1 MTGGHSNTRVSWE
14 AEAMVSRYIDLGT
27 GKWRKR
33 WISKQDLVEYLRC
46 EYRVFVS
53 FSTGIPI
60 PDMKETALLQ
70 LMLEKGLEFESG
82 VVEDIQP
89 REIHSREAVEPLAE
103 ETLVV
108 QIPRVFRN
116 HRLGIQGIPDLI
128 NTEKGKFVPI
138 EIKNH
143 KQVTHT
149 DELELA
155 FYWLL
160 LDPLRKRKTRPKGY
174 IILNTG
180 EVVEVNLTREHLW
193 GVESYLDDIRGLSK
207 TEVEP
212 VLSHECK
219 QCKLSKDCREKVVT
233 SGGLS
238 TIYNVS
244 YVREKQ
250 FRDIG
255 VNSISEL
262 VQLDEEELNSKLIAR
277 FGNTPGVDEIFRM
290 KCHAFSIMSGKP
302 IFFGDK
308 HQARNIAASPFLILD
323 LEYDVERL
331 IWLVGVAIQTGN
343 NITYHQYFAEK
354 SNLDEERHILQALI
368 DIIEKRR
375 SYLVF
380 TYSGISADIPQ
391 LRAAWRRQGLPDRPL
406 SNLMGMHVDVCQF
419 VQRNFRFP
427 MKSLGL
433 DAMEE
438 YFGIHRSSGISGGLE
453 AVALYKRYVRTR
465 NDAIK
470 QQLLH
475 YNRED
480 IDSTLRV
487 VNQIPV
493 LVTESLAI

>member
-1 MTGGHSNTRVSWE
+1 MASK
-14 AEAMVSRYIDLGT
+14 YIDLGT
-27 GKWRKR
+27 GKWRRR

-46 EYRVFVS
+46 KYRVFLS

-82 VVEDIQP
+82 VVEDIRP
-89 REIHSREAVEPLAE
+89 REVHSREAIEPLAK

-108 QIPRVFRN
+108 QIPKIFRN
-116 HRLGIQGIPDLI
+116 HELGIQGIPDLI
-128 NTEKGKFVPI
+128 NTEKGKFIPI

-143 KQVTHT
+143 KEVTDS

-160 LDPLRKRKTRPKGY
+160 LDPLRKKKIRPKGY
-174 IILNTG
+174 IVLNTG
-180 EVVEVNLTREHLW
+180 EVAEVNLTKEHLW
-193 GVESYLDDIRGLSK
+193 DVEFYLDDLRKLSK

-238 TIYNVS
+238 IIYNVS
-244 YVREKQ
+244 YARERQ
-250 FRDIG
+250 FKDIG
-255 VNSISEL
+255 IDNISKL
-262 VQLDEEELNSKLIAR
+262 MQANEEEVNSKLIAR
-277 FGNTPGVDEIFRM
+277 FGNTPGVNEIFRM
-290 KCHAFSIMSGKP
+290 KCHALSISSGKP
-302 IFFGDK
+302 FFFGDK
-308 HQARNIAASPFLILD
+308 EQARNIAASPFLVLD
-323 LEYDVERL
+323 LEYDVESL

-343 NITYHQYFAEK
+343 KITYQQYFAEK
-354 SNLDEERHILQALI
+354 SNLDEERRILRSLI
-368 DIIEKRR
+368 DVIERRR

-391 LRAAWRRQGLPDRPL
+391 LRAAWLRQGLPGRPL
-406 SNLMGMHVDVCQF
+406 SHLMEMHVDACQF

-433 DAMEE
+433 NGMEE
-438 YFGIHRSSGISGGLE
+438 YLGIHRSSGISGGLE
-453 AVALYKRYVRTR
+453 AVALYKRCVRTKD
-465 NDAIK
+465 DAIK
-470 QQLLH
+470 QQLLD

-480 IDSTLRV
+480 IDSTLKV
-487 VNQIPV
+487 VNRIPV
-493 LVTESLAI
+493 LVTESLTI